1 MKRLSIIIILVALLC
16 PFASFAQQKAKFGH
30 IDYGE
35 IIKVMPGIDTVQKV
49 IADMQAELQA
59 TGEDMAKEFQKKQEE
74 YQQLASKGTSSPA
87 VLKIKEDELTNMY
100 QRIQDFS
107 QSAEQDL
114 QAKQLELLKPF
125 QEKILNAI
133 KEVGK
138 EHNFT
143 YIFDTST
150 LTYYEQGEDVA
161 AKVKQKLGI
170 K

>member
-1 MKRLSIIIILVALLC
+1 M
-16 PFASFAQQKAKFGH
+16 
-30 IDYGE
+30 E
-35 IIKVMPGIDTVQKV
+35 
-49 IADMQAELQA
+49 A
-59 TGEDMAKEFQKKQEE
+59 TGEEMAKEFQKKQEE
-74 YQQLASKGTSSPA
+74 YQQLANKGTSAA

-100 QRIQDFS
+100 KRIQDFS

-125 QEKILNAI
+125 QEKILDAI
-133 KEVGK
+133 KAVGK

-150 LTYYEQGEDVA
+150 LTYYEQGEDVS

>member
-1 MKRLSIIIILVALLC
+1 MKRLFIIIVLAALLS
-16 PFASFAQQKAKFGH
+16 PFAASAQQKAKFGH

-35 IIKVMPGIDTVQKV
+35 IIKIMPGVDTVQKV

-59 TGEDMAKEFQKKQEE
+59 TGEEMAKEFQKKQEE
-74 YQQLASKGTSSPA
+74 YQVLANKGTSPA
-87 VLKIKEDELTNMY
+87 IMKIKEDELTNMY
-100 QRIQDFS
+100 KRIQDFS

-114 QAKQLELLKPF
+114 QAKQMELLKPF
-125 QEKILNAI
+125 QDAILAAI
-133 KEVGK
+133 KEVAK
-138 EHNFT
+138 EHGFM

-150 LTYYEQGEDVA
+150 LTYYEQGEDIS

>member
-1 MKRLSIIIILVALLC
+1 MKRLFIIIVLAALLS
-16 PFASFAQQKAKFGH
+16 PFASFAQQKVKFGH

-74 YQQLASKGTSSPA
+74 YQQLGNKGTSAA

-100 QRIQDFS
+100 KKIQDFS
-107 QSAEQDL
+107 QMAEQEL